1 MGSPDLARDELLLDI
16 ARTQGASLAIRAV
29 TTAYADRRHPGVVA
43 SSALATGYAEPNRG
57 VVAVQVITE
66 IDGRRIG
73 EPEPSLWVKDRFL
86 QPTDDGVAALTAPAT
101 LLGTALFPLALLEGT
116 EEVQV
121 GDGEWSQVRITCENL
136 VRSAGEAGD
145 DVREALD
152 MQGMAS
158 IDVVEAQVRQ
168 SEGLV
173 REVHIELPMADGEL
187 DGLHRLV
194 FDLRLDPT
202 EPRVVDIPAADS
214 DIRFEE
220 FLMDLLQEE

>member
-1 MGSPDLARDELLLDI
+1 MTDRPSFVEELLLSV
-16 ARTQGASLAIRAV
+16 ARTCENPLSVWAETLACSDPDNRQEATSRAV
-29 TTAYADRRHPGVVA
+29 
-43 SSALATGYAEPNRG
+43 ATGYAEPNRG

-86 QPTDDGVAALTAPAT
+86 QPTDDGVTALTAPAT
-101 LLGTALFPLALLEGT
+101 LLGTALFPLALLEGA
-116 EEVQV
+116 EEVQA
-121 GDGEWSQVRITCENL
+121 GGGEWSQVRITRENL

-158 IDVVEAQVRQ
+158 INVVEAQVRQ
-168 SEGLV
+168 SKGLV
-173 REVHIELPMADGEL
+173 REVHIDLPMSDGEL

-202 EPRVVDIPAADS
+202 ERRVVDTPAADS

-220 FLMDLLQEE
+220 FLMDLLQED